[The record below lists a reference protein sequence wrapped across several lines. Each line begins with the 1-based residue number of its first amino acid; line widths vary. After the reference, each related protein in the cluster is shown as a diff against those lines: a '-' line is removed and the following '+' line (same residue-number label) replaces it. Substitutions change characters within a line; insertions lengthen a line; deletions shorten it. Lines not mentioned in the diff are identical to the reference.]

1 MLSLVSSLLLLLVAL
16 PILLILL
23 LRAKPLPGIPHDQTP
38 NYAFYGDI
46 PALAAF
52 MKTCKSPQLFIQS
65 QAEKLGPICQLVLG
79 KRTIVVISDP
89 QEIEDMYG
97 RRKIF
102 ERSSTVA
109 VS

>member
-1 MLSLVSSLLLLLVAL
+1 MLFIVSCLLLLAL
-16 PILLILL
+16 SLPVLFLL
-23 LRAKPLPGIPHDQTP
+23 LRVKPLPGIPHDQTP

-79 KRTIVVISDP
+79 NRRLIVISDP

-97 RRKIF
+97 RRKTF
-102 ERSSTVA
+102 ERASATTLT
-109 VS
+109 